1 MERWKKRSVNL
12 LSSLAFGS
20 GTSPSVIPYYPQK
33 TRISQTE
40 ARYFTRSTPERH
52 GISSRRIF
60 AMLCALE
67 AERRANVHSIMILHD
82 GEVISECAR
91 RGYDVN
97 VWRLSHS
104 MSKTVTGMAIG
115 FLFDE
120 GRIDLGARL
129 TSIFPE
135 IKFKDKSFP
144 RITVEHLLAMTS
156 GITFGEAGSI
166 TETDWTQAFFDSP
179 IKFTPGTQFAYNS
192 MNSYILA
199 RIVERIS
206 GLSLSDF
213 LRPRLFEPL
222 HIENFFWERGP
233 EETEKGGW
241 GLYMSIESWAKL
253 GQMML
258 SDGVFEG
265 RRILSHEW
273 IARSTSL
280 QATSPTINGD
290 FNYGYQLWV
299 GRNGEDI
306 LFNGMLGQNV
316 WVCPKNRIVAV
327 ISCANNELFQD
338 SPALETVRKYLG
350 CTIRDGELDRR
361 DIRVLHDKESHFF
374 DCRRWVTPLEKKHGL
389 LYWLG
394 VRNRTAYDDKWDD
407 ILGEYA
413 FAKNNVGMLPLFVR
427 GLQNNLDAHIESMT
441 LERWGDGLYLSF
453 TESSEHYR
461 IEVGLYDYREAV
473 LSFRGERY
481 IVRAMGEALV
491 TPDGESEY
499 RIELIFPEL
508 PNVRMIRIFGVTD
521 AQLSVSFTEEPNN
534 KIADALIE
542 RATASPPI
550 SFGLDLLESR
560 FGDGFINRKVE
571 DTFAPMLVAARM
583 SCEGYCD
590 IVERENKRA
599 DEQSKT
605 VRLIRSLV
613 DKFFTEQEP
622 KPKEEQPERQTER
635 HDPVK
640 NIFLDLIERIKS
652 SAKSEKGRRTARSAD
667 DAPNDK
673 RSEEKKKISR
683 KRAERYSSGR

>member
-33 TRISQTE
+33 TRISQSE
-40 ARYFTRSTPERH
+40 SRYFVRSTPERH

-67 AERRANVHSIMILHD
+67 AEKRANVHTLMILHD

-91 RGYDVN
+91 QGYDVN
-97 VWRLSHS
+97 IWRLSHS

-120 GRIDLGARL
+120 GRINLHAKL
-129 TSIFPE
+129 TSIFPD
-135 IKFKDKSFP
+135 IKFKDKLFP
-144 RITVEHLLAMTS
+144 KITVEHLLAMTS

-179 IKFTPGTQFAYNS
+179 IKFAPGTQFAYNS

-199 RIVERIS
+199 RIVERVT
-206 GLSLSDF
+206 GLSLTDF

-222 HIENFFWERGP
+222 HIENCFWERGP
-233 EETEKGGW
+233 ENTEKGGW

-258 SDGVFEG
+258 SGGIFEG
-265 RRILSHEW
+265 RQILSREW
-273 IARSTSL
+273 IERSTSM

-316 WVCPKNRIVAV
+316 WICPKNRIVAV

-413 FAKNNVGMLPLFVR
+413 FARNNVGMLPLFVR
-427 GLQNNLDAHIESMT
+427 GLQNNLDSRLERMT

-453 TESSEHYR
+453 TESAENYR
-461 IEVGLYDYREAV
+461 IEVGLYGYKEAV
-473 LSFRGERY
+473 LGFRGERY
-481 IVRAMGEALV
+481 IVRAMGEALL
-491 TPDGESEY
+491 TPDGETEY
-499 RIELIFPEL
+499 RIELVFPEL
-508 PNVRMIRIFGVTD
+508 PNVRMLRIFGVGD
-521 AQLSVSFTEEPNN
+521 SQVSVSFTEEPNN

-550 SFGLDLLESR
+550 AFGLDLLESR

-571 DTFAPMLVAARM
+571 DTFAPVLVAARV
-583 SCEGYCD
+583 SCDGFCD
-590 IVERENKRA
+590 IIERENKRA
-599 DEQSKT
+599 EEQSKA
-605 VRLIRSLV
+605 VKLIRSLV
-613 DKFFTEQEP
+613 DKFFTDPE
-622 KPKEEQPERQTER
+622 PKEETPRPQER
-635 HDPVK
+635 HDHTH
-640 NIFLDLIERIKS
+640 NIFLGIIDRIRSTVRSDRQDRRAERT
-652 SAKSEKGRRTARSAD
+652 ERD
-667 DAPNDK
+667 NPNDK